1 MLRKIAPEWIGIQ
14 KFLALLKLQKILS
27 NFCFSKQTFCTKL
40 TLGAPVIYRY
50 MVCGRRGPSVE
61 FKVRT
66 DVTVIMCMHMIIV
79 PFTTTR
85 NSGTQVLYSKL
96 Y

>member
-1 MLRKIAPEWIGIQ
+1 MDWRLEMFSLPQAIEDSRQ
-14 KFLALLKLQKILS
+14 FF
-27 NFCFSKQTFCTKL
+27 FCEQIFYRKL
-40 TLGAPVIYRY
+40 TLGAPEIYRY
-50 MVCGRRGPSVE
+50 MVCGRRSPSVE
-61 FKVRT
+61 FKVCT